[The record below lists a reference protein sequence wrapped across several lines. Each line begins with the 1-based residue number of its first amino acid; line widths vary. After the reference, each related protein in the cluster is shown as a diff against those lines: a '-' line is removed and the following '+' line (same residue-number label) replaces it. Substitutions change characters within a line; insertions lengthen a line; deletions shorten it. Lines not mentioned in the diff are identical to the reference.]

1 MGDTACTYVESQVRA
16 LCHVQ
21 RTSCMVTQHAHRVVF
36 KKNTSMCNKDMCN
49 KTQTVQKAR

>member
-36 KKNTSMCNKDMCN
+36 KKNTSMCSKDKCN